1 MAEGDVGQGLDDPL
15 WMMFQGLDHSMP
27 RYVIIDRDGIV
38 RYSGSGG
45 ENLMELR
52 DAVQK
57 YTGKP

>member
-1 MAEGDVGQGLDDPL
+1 M